1 MSHWGNSWA
10 RRRIRLPR
18 SKRGLAIGLAVL
30 LGVLLVGGL
39 DGWIIRHYSARAAA
53 AGAGDFDDY
62 LNAVACPAPGTCWAV
77 GQTAVVK
84 GDNLYTEVRSPLI
97 SEEVAGQWHNV
108 RSPTTT
114 SGSPALTAVTCPGP
128 RDCWAVGG
136 SATGGPALIEHWGGA
151 GWQTAGSPHLYGA
164 QLQTVACAT
173 PSLCWAA
180 GGKQSRGNV
189 TSGVLEQWNGH
200 RWRTETGLP
209 LPAGIFAAPALPH
222 STVLNSAHPPS
233 GGSFSAKPGGSG
245 ATVTGSGTDLSFY
258 PLLFSCP
265 QPGHCLIAGVR
276 HGVAAA
282 VSYSGG
288 RWAVVPS
295 PPRLPV
301 LLGCAT
307 PDRCLA
313 VVHARQG
320 LVTQTWNGQLWATAA
335 AHLPA
340 YPSGLSC
347 TSGGTC
353 WLLGASAALRPQA
366 WRWQDGQWA
375 PASPAAGSPANT
387 AHGYL
392 AGLACAGRCWAVGG
406 AATTI
411 SDGTSFYRPLV
422 TPVAIPA
429 AGS

>member
-1 MSHWGNSWA
+1 VKSWA
-10 RRRIRLPR
+10 KPRVRLPR
-18 SKRGLAIGLAVL
+18 SRRGLAFGLAVL
-30 LGVLLVGGL
+30 LGVLLVGAA
-39 DGWIIRHYSARAAA
+39 DGWIVRHYSARAAVV
-53 AGAGDFDDY
+53 DDSDDY
-62 LNAVACPAPGTCWAV
+62 LNAVACPAAGTCWAV
-77 GQTAVVK
+77 GQTAAVQ
-84 GDNLYTEVRSPLI
+84 GGNLYTEVRSPLI
-97 SEEVAGQWHNV
+97 REEVAGQWHDV
-108 RSPTTT
+108 RSPDPM
-114 SGSPALTAVTCPGP
+114 SASPALTAVTCPGP
-128 RDCWAVGG
+128 RNCWAVGG
-136 SATGGPALIEHWGGA
+136 SATGGVALIEHWGGGA
-151 GWQTAGSPHLYGA
+151 WQLTRSPHSYGA

-173 PSLCWAA
+173 ASLCWAA
-180 GGKQSRGNV
+180 GGKQSRRNV
-189 TSGVLEQWNGH
+189 STDVLEQWNGR

-209 LPAGIFAAPALPH
+209 LPAGIFAAPTVPH
-222 STVLNSAHPPS
+222 SAGLNSASSPS
-233 GGSFSAKPGGSG
+233 DNSHSAGPNSRGSDPAGTSPA
-245 ATVTGSGTDLSFY
+245 AAGTDLSFY
-258 PLLFSCP
+258 PVQFSCP

-282 VSYSGG
+282 VSYTGG

-313 VVHARQG
+313 LLRDGHG
-320 LVTQTWNGQLWATAA
+320 LVTQTWNGQLWATAT

-340 YPSGLSC
+340 YPSGLDC

-375 PASPAAGSPANT
+375 PASPAA

-422 TPVAIPA
+422 TAVPIPA